1 MGLFG
6 KKTDSKARIEELKR
20 KIQAEQAAMNQGA
33 APTPQ
38 PPAAPAPQPAAA
50 PQAPPAP
57 AAPASQPTPQ
67 PAYEEELVDEPEPQP
82 APRQH
87 RRRMI
92 EPEELFEEE
101 PMEEIKT
108 GIILDLGEGMSLNLP
123 IRSRMRLDEFL
134 HIADRVRELQR
145 LQHPGQY

>member
-6 KKTDSKARIEELKR
+6 NKSDSKARIEELKR
-20 KIQAEQAAMNQGA
+20 KIQAEQAAMSETPA
-33 APTPQ
+33 VRAPPQ
-38 PPAAPAPQPAAA
+38 PPVPPQQPAPQPAE
-50 PQAPPAP
+50 
-57 AAPASQPTPQ
+57 
-67 PAYEEELVDEPEPQP
+67 EEELFDEPPQP
-82 APRQH
+82 APAPVHRPHH
-87 RRRMI
+87 RRVV
-92 EPEELFEEE
+92 EPESLFEEE

>member
-6 KKTDSKARIEELKR
+6 NKSDSKARIEELKR
-20 KIQAEQAAMNQGA
+20 KIQAEQAALSQPPSH
-33 APTPQ
+33 APPQ
-38 PPAAPAPQPAAA
+38 PPVAPSAPPPAPVAPQPVYEEEELYDEPPAPQPV
-50 PQAPPAP
+50 Q
-57 AAPASQPTPQ
+57 
-67 PAYEEELVDEPEPQP
+67 
-82 APRQH
+82 RH
-87 RRRMI
+87 RRRP
-92 EPEELFEEE
+92 EPIVELEEE

-123 IRSRMRLDEFL
+123 IRTRMRLDEFL